1 MSGLDSDILREK
13 IKQKM
18 PKPPKFSFGL
28 KAFLAAAIISML
40 LLLLVGGSFIAV
52 IPAGHVGVLDRFGVV
67 SDTVLSPGFNFK
79 DPLTSVH
86 EMNTQTQQVEYK
98 EVTGTLT
105 SEGLEIKL
113 DSSVL
118 WHLDAN
124 KAPEIYRTVR
134 GDYVDT
140 KLTPSFMGLVR
151 AEIKKYTAEDI
162 YTNKSTEIQ
171 ADVEHQLKQELDRT
185 GIIVERV
192 WLRGIFLPTELQ
204 DAITIKQQKQQQAQ
218 QMQFTIQQSEQEA
231 KRLVIEAKGIAE
243 ANRIKGES
251 VTPTLV
257 SWEFVQGIKNNPNVL
272 YVPVGSGGGSMLFNL
287 PTPNLKS

>member
-1 MSGLDSDILREK
+1 MSGIDSDILREK

-28 KAFLAAAIISML
+28 KAFLAAAIISMV

-192 WLRGIFLPTELQ
+192 WLRGIFLPKELQ

-257 SWEFVQGIKNNPNVL
+257 SWEFVQGIKTNPNVL
-272 YVPVGSGGGSMLFNL
+272 YVPIGSGGGSMLFNL

>member
-1 MSGLDSDILREK
+1 
-13 IKQKM
+13 
-18 PKPPKFSFGL
+18 L
-28 KAFLAAAIISML
+28 KAFLAIAVISLIL
-40 LLLLVGGSFIAV
+40 LGLVGGSFIAV

-79 DPLTSVH
+79 DPLTGVH
-86 EMNTQTQQVEYK
+86 EMNTQTQQREYK

-105 SEGLEIKL
+105 SEGLEVNL

-118 WHLDAN
+118 WHLDPA

-140 KLTPSFMGLVR
+140 KLTPSFMGLLR

-171 ADVEHQLKQELDRT
+171 ADVEHQLKQELDKT
-185 GIIVERV
+185 GIIIERV
-192 WLRGIFLPTELQ
+192 WLRGIFLPPELQ
-204 DAITIKQQKQQQAQ
+204 EAITTKQQKQQQAQ

-257 SWEFVQGIKNNPNVL
+257 SWEFVQGIKTNPNVL
-272 YVPVGSGGGSMLFNL
+272 YVPIGSGGGDVLFNL
-287 PTPNLKS
+287 PAPALNS

>member
-1 MSGLDSDILREK
+1 MSGVDGEILREK
-13 IKQKM
+13 IRQNM
-18 PKPPKFSFGL
+18 PKPPKLSFGL
-28 KAFLAAAIISML
+28 KAFLTTAIIL
-40 LLLLVGGSFIAV
+40 LILLMLVGGSFIAV
-52 IPAGHVGVLDRFGVV
+52 IPAGNVGVLDRFGVV
-67 SDTVLSPGFNFK
+67 SDTVLSPGLNFK
-79 DPLTSVH
+79 DPLTGVH
-86 EMNTQTQQVEYK
+86 VLNTQTQQIEYK

-118 WHLDAN
+118 WHLDPT
-124 KAPEIYRTVR
+124 KAPEIFRTVR

-140 KLTPSFMGLVR
+140 KLTPSFMGLLR

-171 ADVEHQLKQELDRT
+171 ADVEQQLKQELDKT
-185 GIIVERV
+185 GIKIERV
-192 WLRGIFLPTELQ
+192 WLRGIFLPKELQ

-231 KRLVIEAKGIAE
+231 RRLVIEAKGIAE

-257 SWEFVQGIKNNPNVL
+257 SWEFVQGIKTNPNVL
-272 YVPVGSGGGSMLFNL
+272 YVPIGSGGGSALFSM
-287 PTPNLKS
+287 PTPDLKG

>member
-1 MSGLDSDILREK
+1 MSGIDSDILREK

-257 SWEFVQGIKNNPNVL
+257 SWEFVQGIKTNPNVL
-272 YVPVGSGGGSMLFNL
+272 YVPIGSGGGSMLFNL